1 MKNIKKAFTLIEVLI
16 SITLFS
22 IIVIFLYQSL
32 EITQKSNNFYSDK
45 LELKQDDNSLKKMFF
60 LDFIHNDS
68 NVTASFDSENNSI
81 LTFESSN
88 TYHNPFYNYITYF
101 VSKESNL
108 IRIESK
114 EKFENNKLSDMFFDT
129 CYIDIVAK
137 DIIKF
142 KLDKKKKSIY
152 IKQKEKEDILF
163 SIN

>member
-1 MKNIKKAFTLIEVLI
+1 MKNIKKAFTLLEVLI

-22 IIVIFLYQSL
+22 IIVIFLFQSL
-32 EITQKSNNFYSDK
+32 DISQKSNNFYSDK
-45 LELKQDDNSLKKMFF
+45 LELKQNDNSLKKMLF

-68 NVTASFDSENNSI
+68 NVTSSFDSDNNSI
-81 LTFESSN
+81 ITFDSSN

-114 EKFENNKLSDMFFDT
+114 EKFDNNKLSDIFFDT
-129 CYIDIVAK
+129 CYIDIVAR

>member
-1 MKNIKKAFTLIEVLI
+1 MKNIKKAFTLLEVLI

-22 IIVIFLYQSL
+22 IIVIFLFQSL
-32 EITQKSNNFYSDK
+32 DISQKSNNFYSNQ
-45 LELKQDDNSLKKMFF
+45 LELKQNDNSLKKMFF
-60 LDFIHNDS
+60 LDFVHNDS
-68 NVTASFDSENNSI
+68 NITAPFDSENNSI
-81 LTFESSN
+81 LTFKSSN

>member
-1 MKNIKKAFTLIEVLI
+1 
-16 SITLFS
+16 
-22 IIVIFLYQSL
+22 
-32 EITQKSNNFYSDK
+32 
-45 LELKQDDNSLKKMFF
+45 MFF

-68 NVTASFDSENNSI
+68 NVTSSFDSDNNSI
-81 LTFESSN
+81 ITFDSSN